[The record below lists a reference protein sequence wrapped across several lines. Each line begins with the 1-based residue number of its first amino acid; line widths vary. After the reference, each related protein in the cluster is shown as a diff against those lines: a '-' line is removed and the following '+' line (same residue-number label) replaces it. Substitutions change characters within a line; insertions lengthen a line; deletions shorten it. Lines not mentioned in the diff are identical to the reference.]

1 MIKYLLLDI
10 DGIVIHRE
18 MYFSTRFLQDY
29 GVPEELVQ
37 PFFQKEFKECIVGR
51 ADLKEEIQ
59 KYFSIWKWNKSV
71 DELLQYWFEFES
83 TKDEKVLDFVKTL
96 RSLGIKCYL
105 QTKNEKYRVE
115 YLWNVVGLKNYFDGV
130 FASSAL
136 GYKKPDQEFWNKTWE
151 QLGKPEKSDVVAWD
165 NEQEMIDSAIQFG
178 FQGKLYNNFDS
189 FKTTMQS
196 LLGGK
201 TLL

>member
-1 MIKYLLLDI
+1 MIKHLLLDI

-18 MYFSTRFLQDY
+18 MYFSTRFLKDY
-29 GVPEELVQ
+29 GVAEELVQ
-37 PFFQKEFKECIVGR
+37 PFFQKEFKECIVGQ

-59 KYFSIWKWNKSV
+59 KYFSSWNWKKSV

-83 TKDEKVLDFVKTL
+83 SKDEKILDFVKTL
-96 RSLGIKCYL
+96 RSQGVACYL
-105 QTKNEKYRVE
+105 QTKNEKYRGD
-115 YLWNVVGLKNYFDGV
+115 YLWNKVGLKNHFDGI

-136 GYKKPDQEFWNKTWE
+136 GYKKPDLEFWNKAWE
-151 QLGKPEKSDVVAWD
+151 LLGKPKKSDVLAWD
-165 NEQEMIDSAIQFG
+165 NEQEMIDSAKQFG
-178 FQGKLYNNFDS
+178 FRGELFTDVDS